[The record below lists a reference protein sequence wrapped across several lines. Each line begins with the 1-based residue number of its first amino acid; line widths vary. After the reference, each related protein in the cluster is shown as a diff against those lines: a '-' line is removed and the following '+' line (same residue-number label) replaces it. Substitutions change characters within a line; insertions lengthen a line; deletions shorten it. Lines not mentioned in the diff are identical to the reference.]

1 MTTNPKYTHQPVE
14 PFEFEEW
21 LRDGL
26 KGFRAKVESCAQR
39 QGQRQFDTSKFR
51 QHMRNARKE
60 QLLAVRSLIDSVV
73 EWLDPKEEPTKQN
86 A

>member
-1 MTTNPKYTHQPVE
+1 MTNPKYTHQPVE

-26 KGFRAKVESCAQR
+26 KGIRTKIESCKQR
-39 QGQRQFDTSKFR
+39 QSQRNFDTSEFR

-60 QLLAVRSLIDSVV
+60 QLLAVRSLIDSAV
-73 EWLDPKEEPTKQN
+73 EWLDPKEEPTKQE